1 MTREELNRE
10 LRAHS
15 ASFPAVL
22 IVYAIIVGTMV
33 MSAMMIL

>member
-15 ASFPAVL
+15 ASLPAVL

-33 MSAMMIL
+33 TSAMMII